1 MVRSFAHTVL
11 IVFILTSFLIAQS
24 DEKIKN
30 NNSELTKIQQD
41 IKKLESE
48 RSKQKEDEKKSVK
61 ILENLSHQSHLLNKV
76 VQKYRREERQLDK
89 KINSLSKEI
98 KSLKSEIEILQDDYA
113 LYIRWLYMN
122 AHDSKLS
129 FLINSD
135 SFHQA
140 VVRYKYLNY
149 ITDKSEERLALLKE
163 NKKELEN
170 KTVVLKNENEK
181 KHKIVLDKKKEQ
193 KRLVKREKEKKKLI
207 SQLKKNQTSIGEEID
222 KKRRY
227 EIEIKTRIAKLIEA
241 DRKRK
246 IKHLEGSYK
255 GESVASTI
263 PAFDYSNFENFSDLK
278 GKMSWPVSTGKVV
291 RDFGENKNQK
301 LKTVTLNY
309 GIDIK
314 SNPKEKVFAVAQGIV
329 SVIDWIPGFGSIII
343 VTHKGD
349 YRTVYGHI
357 VSILVNE
364 GDEVNAGTQLGFVNE
379 SLEGDIM
386 HFEIWSERN
395 YQNPE
400 TWLVKK

>member
-1 MVRSFAHTVL
+1 MVRSFVHIVL
-11 IVFILTSFLIAQS
+11 TISILTSLLFAQS
-24 DEKIKN
+24 NDKIKN

-61 ILENLSHQSHLLNKV
+61 ILENLNHQSHLLNKV

-113 LYIRWLYMN
+113 RYIRWLYMN
-122 AHDSKLS
+122 AQDSKLS

-149 ITDKSEERLALLKE
+149 ITDKSEERLALLKG
-163 NKKELEN
+163 NKKELED

-193 KRLVKREKEKKKLI
+193 KKLAKREKEKKGLI

-241 DRKRK
+241 ERKRK

-329 SVIDWIPGFGSIII
+329 SIIDWIPGFGSIII

-364 GDEVNAGTQLGFVNE
+364 GDEVNAGTQLGYVNE

>member
-1 MVRSFAHTVL
+1 MVRSFTHTVL
-11 IVFILTSFLIAQS
+11 TIFILTNFLIAQS
-24 DEKIKN
+24 DDKIKN

-76 VQKYRREERQLDK
+76 VQKYKREERQLDK

-113 LYIRWLYMN
+113 RYIRWLYMN
-122 AHDSKLS
+122 ANDSKLS

-163 NKKELEN
+163 NKKELED

-193 KRLVKREKEKKKLI
+193 KRLVKREKEKKNLI

-227 EIEIKTRIAKLIEA
+227 EIEIKTRIAKLIEEE
-241 DRKRK
+241 RKRK

-278 GKMSWPVSTGKVV
+278 GNMSWPVSTGKVV

-329 SVIDWIPGFGSIII
+329 SIIDWIPGFGSIII

>member
-1 MVRSFAHTVL
+1 MNLGSF
-11 IVFILTSFLIAQS
+11 
-24 DEKIKN
+24 
-30 NNSELTKIQQD
+30 
-41 IKKLESE
+41 
-48 RSKQKEDEKKSVK
+48 
-61 ILENLSHQSHLLNKV
+61 
-76 VQKYRREERQLDK
+76 EE
-89 KINSLSKEI
+89 
-98 KSLKSEIEILQDDYA
+98 
-113 LYIRWLYMN
+113 
-122 AHDSKLS
+122 
-129 FLINSD
+129 
-135 SFHQA
+135 
-140 VVRYKYLNY
+140 
-149 ITDKSEERLALLKE
+149 
-163 NKKELEN
+163 
-170 KTVVLKNENEK
+170 
-181 KHKIVLDKKKEQ
+181 
-193 KRLVKREKEKKKLI
+193 
-207 SQLKKNQTSIGEEID
+207 
-222 KKRRY
+222 
-227 EIEIKTRIAKLIEA
+227 
-241 DRKRK
+241 RKRK

-278 GKMSWPVSTGKVV
+278 GNMSWPVSTGKVV

-314 SNPKEKVFAVAQGIV
+314 SNPNEKVFAVAQGIV

-343 VTHKGD
+343 ITHKGD

>member
-1 MVRSFAHTVL
+1 MVRSLTHTVL
-11 IVFILTSFLIAQS
+11 TILFLTNFLISQS
-24 DEKIKN
+24 NDNIKSK
-30 NNSELTKIQQD
+30 NSELTKIQQD

-48 RSKQKEDEKKSVK
+48 RSKQIEDEKKSVK
-61 ILENLSHQSHLLNKV
+61 VLENLSHQSHLLNKV
-76 VQKYRREERQLDK
+76 VQKYRREEKQLDK

-98 KSLKSEIEILQDDYA
+98 KSLKSEMEILQNDYA
-113 LYIRWLYMN
+113 RYIRWIYMN

-129 FLINSD
+129 FLISSD
-135 SFHQA
+135 SFYQA

-149 ITDKSEERLALLKE
+149 ITDKNEERLALLKGS
-163 NKKELEN
+163 KKEMEE
-170 KTVVLKNENEK
+170 KTTILKNENEK
-181 KHKIVLDKKKEQ
+181 KHKIVLEKKNEQ
-193 KRLVKREKEKKKLI
+193 KRLAKREKEKKNLI

-227 EIEIKTRIAKLIEA
+227 EIEIKTRIAKLIEEE
-241 DRKRK
+241 RNRK
-246 IKHLEGSYK
+246 IKHHEESFK
-255 GESVASTI
+255 GESVTSTI

-278 GKMSWPVSTGKVV
+278 GNMSWPVSRGKVV
-291 RDFGENKNQK
+291 REFGENKNQE

-314 SNPKEKVFAVAQGIV
+314 SKSKEKVHAVAQGLV

-343 VTHKGD
+343 ITHKGG

-357 VSILVNE
+357 EDIQVNE
-364 GDEVNAGTQLGFVNE
+364 GDVVNAGTQLGVVNE
-379 SLEGDIM
+379 SLEGDII
-386 HFEIWSERN
+386 HFEIWNERN